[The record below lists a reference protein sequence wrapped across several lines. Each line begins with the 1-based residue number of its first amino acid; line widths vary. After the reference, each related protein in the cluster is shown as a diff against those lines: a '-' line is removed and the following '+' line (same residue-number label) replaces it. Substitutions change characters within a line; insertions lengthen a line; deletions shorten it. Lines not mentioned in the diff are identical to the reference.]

1 MSPDLVGAL
10 FFDTA
15 WRLQLARQCVS
26 EETILVYG
34 DGAHRKPPRRLMAP
48 TQLGVGA
55 FFYSGNTMSRAIL
68 AIYVAIGGAF
78 GSIARYALS
87 LFVQSRTSS
96 PFPTGTLLV
105 NITGSILLGFLM
117 RYGLESAS
125 ASPEVRLLLTTGFCG
140 GYTTFST
147 FSYETARL
155 FEDGEWS
162 RGGTYIVASVVL
174 SLVGTF
180 VGFAL
185 ARALLA
191 AQRA

>member
-1 MSPDLVGAL
+1 
-10 FFDTA
+10 
-15 WRLQLARQCVS
+15 
-26 EETILVYG
+26 
-34 DGAHRKPPRRLMAP
+34 
-48 TQLGVGA
+48 
-55 FFYSGNTMSRAIL
+55 MSRAIL
-68 AIYVAIGGAF
+68 LAYAAIGGAM
-78 GSIARYALS
+78 GTGARYALT
-87 LFVQSRTSS
+87 LLIQSRSS
-96 PFPTGTLLV
+96 STFPIATLLI
-105 NITGSILLGFLM
+105 NASGSILLGFLM

-155 FEDGEWS
+155 LEDGEWS
-162 RGGTYIVASVVL
+162 RGALYVVASVVV